1 MHVLCMYEHY
11 WIYHYEYMRSK
22 GFSVLWR
29 YSHVMKFF
37 QILKDERKFL
47 AYSIFLLH
55 PIQALSCSISLHFSL
70 FCNYFFFLLFAFIYR
85 QSISTIFDFS
95 IRSRYALK
103 IFIESR
109 GISLSSPRDKTLN
122 QARLKARVS

>member
-55 PIQALSCSISLHFSL
+55 PIQALSCSISLHLSL
-70 FCNYFFFLLFAFIYR
+70 FCNYFFSLLFALIYR
-85 QSISTIFDFS
+85 QSISTVSIF
-95 IRSRYALK
+95 RYDLEN
-103 IFIESR
+103 FHRIESR